1 MKKLFCFIL
10 ILVMSIMPGVCAPIS
25 PGGGIITDTEVT
37 VDPDPEETVSAGIVI
52 DTFTVD
58 DGGNVRVIGHI
69 TNPSKSGAQIAYLIT
84 VKGNPDEIVYINQM
98 ETGNNGTFY
107 ISHPIDASFSE
118 KTVIVRFGSDT
129 KATQSFE
136 YTLSSIPPGIEQV
149 VNNSVLYG
157 KDVYTLDSFYL
168 NADYVSD
175 SIASGG
181 NVIYYKIGD
190 LWYNLLDEK
199 ATSSAFLVP
208 ENAVTYE
215 EIKAKPLRYYYM
227 QGKKIDFKQ

>member
-1 MKKLFCFIL
+1 MKRLFCFIL
-10 ILVMSIMPGVCAPIS
+10 ILVMSIMPGICAPIPS
-25 PGGGIITDTEVT
+25 GGGIITDTEVT
-37 VDPDPEETVSAGIVI
+37 VDTDPEETVSAGIVI

-58 DGGNVRVIGHI
+58 DGGNVRLIGHV
-69 TNPSKSGAQIAYLIT
+69 TNPSDSEIQVAYLIT
-84 VKGNPDEIVYINQM
+84 VKGEPHKIVYINQM

-107 ISHPIDASFSE
+107 ISHAISAEFSE
-118 KTVIVRFGSDT
+118 TPVVIKLGSDT
-129 KATQSFE
+129 KAQYSFE
-136 YTLSSIPPGIEQV
+136 YTLSTIPPGIEQV
-149 VNNSVLYG
+149 SNNSVLYG
-157 KDVYTLDSFYL
+157 KDVYTLDSIYL
-168 NADYVSD
+168 NAQYVAD
-175 SIASGG
+175 SIAIGG
-181 NVIYYKIGD
+181 NVIYFKIGD